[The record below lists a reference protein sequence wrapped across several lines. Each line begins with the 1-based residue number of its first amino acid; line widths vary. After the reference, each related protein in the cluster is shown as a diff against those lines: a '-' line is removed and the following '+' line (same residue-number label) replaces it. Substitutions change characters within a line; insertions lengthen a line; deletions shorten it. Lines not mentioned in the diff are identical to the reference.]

1 MLISAG
7 GKLVFACVLISCEPG
22 KFKDVTE
29 EVKKL
34 QGVKKAFGVH
44 GRWDA
49 VAEVDAADLKA
60 LGELALK
67 INGLPGV
74 KANET
79 LVGF

>member
-1 MLISAG
+1 M
-7 GKLVFACVLISCEPG
+7 VFACVLICCESG
-22 KFKDVTE
+22 KFRDVTE
-29 EVKKL
+29 ELRKL
-34 QGVKKAFGVH
+34 QGVKRAFGVH

-49 VAEVDAADLKA
+49 VAEVEVADIKG

-67 INGLPGV
+67 INGLRGV

>member
-1 MLISAG
+1 M
-7 GKLVFACVLISCEPG
+7 VFACVLICCEAG

-29 EVKKL
+29 EANKL

-49 VAEVDAADLKA
+49 VAEVEVDDIKA
-60 LGELALK
+60 LGELALN

>member
-1 MLISAG
+1 LIG
-7 GKLVFACVLISCEPG
+7 CEAG
-22 KFKDVTE
+22 KFKDVAE

-34 QGVKKAFGVH
+34 EGVKKAFGVH

-49 VAEVDAADLKA
+49 VAEVEVADIKA

-67 INGLPGV
+67 INGLRGV

>member
-1 MLISAG
+1 M
-7 GKLVFACVLISCEPG
+7 VFACVLISCEAG
-22 KFKDVTE
+22 RFRDVVE
-29 EVKKL
+29 EAKKV

-49 VAEVDAADLKA
+49 VAEVEVADIKA

-67 INGLPGV
+67 INGLRGV

>member
-1 MLISAG
+1 M
-7 GKLVFACVLISCEPG
+7 VFACVLICCEAG

-29 EVKKL
+29 QVKKL
-34 QGVKKAFGVH
+34 QGAKKAFGVH

-49 VAEVDAADLKA
+49 VAEVEVADINA

-67 INGLPGV
+67 INALPGV

>member
-1 MLISAG
+1 LICCEAG
-7 GKLVFACVLISCEPG
+7 N
-22 KFKDVTE
+22 FKEVAE

-49 VAEVDAADLKA
+49 VAEVEIADIKTLA
-60 LGELALK
+60 ELAFK

>member
-1 MLISAG
+1 M
-7 GKLVFACVLISCEPG
+7 KMVFACVLICCESG
-22 KFKDVTE
+22 KFKSVAG

-34 QGVKKAFGVH
+34 KGVKRAFGVH

-49 VAEVDAADLKA
+49 VAEIEAADIKA
-60 LGELALK
+60 VGEMALK

-74 KANET
+74 KATET

>member
-1 MLISAG
+1 
-7 GKLVFACVLISCEPG
+7 LVFACVLICCESG
-22 KFKDVTE
+22 KFRDVTE
-29 EVKKL
+29 ELRKL
-34 QGVKKAFGVH
+34 QGVKRAFGVH

-49 VAEVDAADLKA
+49 VAEVEVADIKG

-67 INGLPGV
+67 INGLRGV

>member
-1 MLISAG
+1 M
-7 GKLVFACVLISCEPG
+7 VFACVLIGCEAG
-22 KFKDVTE
+22 KFKDVAE

-34 QGVKKAFGVH
+34 EGVKKAFGVH

-49 VAEVDAADLKA
+49 VAEVEVADIKA

-67 INGLPGV
+67 INGLRGV